1 MPTRRAR
8 RGFALP
14 VVIIVL
20 FILTSAI
27 AAGIMLM
34 RNERGLND
42 DGDEMLRARLL
53 AESGLQRAIG
63 DRTALGLLEVPTA
76 NDSVR
81 VTVSGSGYYDVT
93 STIIRPA
100 ASPIPSL
107 ILLRSHAVISRAK
120 VAGMPTANYTVSVMA
135 RGPSLSAAA
144 AWTIP
149 GAWTAINGVNIDK
162 GTINGDDACAGGTGN
177 TAAASIPTKT
187 YDNKNGFVG
196 SSSNLRGS
204 IKIDTLAAGY
214 TAAADSVPIDW
225 ANLTAKVGITPD
237 FNVTS
242 SGTGFPSAAYFT
254 ANPSAWP
261 LIFINNPSGT
271 FTFPNYLV
279 RGLVIIRGNAS
290 IGNNY
295 GFRGLILAGGYVN
308 LADYSGKIEGAIISG
323 LNFKLGRNP
332 QPNELRGMSTQYN
345 SCYVSS
351 ALTGRSI
358 FTR

>member
-1 MPTRRAR
+1 MPTRRLR

-14 VVIIVL
+14 VVILVL

-27 AAGIMLM
+27 ATGIMLM
-34 RNERGLND
+34 RNERRLND
-42 DGDEMLRARLL
+42 DGDELLRARLL

-100 ASPIPSL
+100 ASPIPAL
-107 ILLRSHAVISRAK
+107 VLLRSHAVISRAK
-120 VAGMPTANYTVSVMA
+120 VASMPTANYTVSVMA
-135 RGPSLSAAA
+135 RGPSLTRTS
-144 AWTIP
+144 WPIP

-162 GTINGDDACAGGTGN
+162 GTINGDDACVGGTGN

-196 SSSNLRGS
+196 SSSNLGGS
-204 IKIDTLAAGY
+204 IKIDTLAAVY

-261 LIFINNPSGT
+261 LIFIDNPSGT

-323 LNFKLGRNP
+323 LNFKLGQNP

-345 SCYVSS
+345 SCYVKS
-351 ALTGRSI
+351 ALASLTI
-358 FTR
+358 L